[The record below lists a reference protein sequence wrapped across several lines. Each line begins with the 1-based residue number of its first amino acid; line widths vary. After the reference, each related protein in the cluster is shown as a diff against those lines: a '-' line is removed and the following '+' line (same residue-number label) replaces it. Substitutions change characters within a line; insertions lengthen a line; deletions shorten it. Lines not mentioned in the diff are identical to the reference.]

1 MHSIILQTVIK
12 PHFVFEIMDG
22 ESELNP
28 VDSFAGAFDI
38 LKEKSFT
45 SETRLFVNRGPGS
58 YAGIRAGLAYTLGLL
73 HGKLLQK
80 DQVFYYTSFDLI
92 FSEFSDTSQRF
103 LKAWPRTGGT
113 KETIKGYYFDG
124 LDYESI
130 AYKELSSLETD
141 IPVFTEYDEE
151 LDIPNQVIYIPSLIT
166 DIYLED
172 FAMTVAL
179 NTDGKPLYINPV
191 NITTPKK

>member
-1 MHSIILQTVIK
+1 MHNIILQTVIK

-22 ESELNP
+22 ESELQT
-28 VDSFAGAFDI
+28 VDSFTEAFDI

-80 DQVFYYTSFDLI
+80 DQVFYYTSFDL
-92 FSEFSDTSQRF
+92 FLSETTTSEKF
-103 LKAWPRTGGT
+103 LKAWPRIGGT
-113 KETIKGYYFDG
+113 SENIKGYYFDG
-124 LDYESI
+124 IDYESI
-130 AYKELSSLETD
+130 AYKELSTLNTD
-141 IPVFTEYDEE
+141 VPVFTEYEEE
-151 LDIPNQVIYIPSLIT
+151 LDIPNQTIYIPSLIT

-172 FAMTVAL
+172 FTMTVAL
-179 NTDGKPLYINPV
+179 NTERAPLYINPV